1 MTAHK
6 GDVEAIL
13 RRHGMDPASETF
25 QKLASE
31 LSEFASEVSFE
42 AYQAGEAEGESGKDS
57 AIEAAIDEAR
67 LDADAMID
75 DLATFVRLA
84 KSDPDSAAV
93 YFHRATGRHLFE
105 VHQPCLL

>member
-6 GDVEAIL
+6 SDVEAIL
-13 RRHGMDPASETF
+13 RRHGMDPASDAF
-25 QKLASE
+25 RKLASE
-31 LSEFASEVSFE
+31 LSEFASEVSSD
-42 AYQAGEAEGESGKDS
+42 AYRSGEIEGESGKDS
-57 AIEAAIDEAR
+57 AIEAALDEAK
-67 LDADAMID
+67 LDADSMID